1 MVKLIRR
8 RYIAFQLMPRTNI
21 SKRKIYEALTR
32 NFSVSNNGRGEGQR
46 HIRVIDYDAET
57 GLGIIR
63 CGHKSIGQLLHSIRE
78 AKGVLAELN
87 MRTTGTSGT
96 IKTLKRKF
104 FPKVFK

>member
-8 RYIAFQLMPRTNI
+8 RYIAFQLMPRANI
-21 SKRKIYEALTR
+21 SKRKIYDVLIR
-32 NFSVSNNGRGEGQR
+32 NFLVSNDGRGEGQR
-46 HIRVIDYDAET
+46 HIRVIEYNAKT
-57 GLGIIR
+57 GLGIIK
-63 CGHKSIGQLLHSIRE
+63 CGHRSIGQLLHSIRA

-87 MRTTGTSGT
+87 MKTTGTSGS